1 MIKQYSFHKTK
12 YGDEL
17 LIDLISLEDLQPYIA
32 ENPTHSLTYY
42 DITIISSGHG
52 KFSIDRQTEPIEKGR
67 VFFSSPGQVRSW
79 NFDIIP
85 CGYVLIFEEEFLCTF
100 FNDAQFLQNLSYFS
114 SYEAHSSIVLTP
126 AEYCQ
131 LEPLMQNIKDEIC
144 RYQIKDKHI
153 LRALL
158 YQVLMLL
165 KRMYTS
171 HYPAS
176 EFSLTNRYIQKFV
189 RLVNSNF
196 QHNRSVDFYSQQLN
210 ITPGHLND
218 LVKHHLGMSAK
229 QHILNRTMLEAKRL
243 LNYTQL
249 SVDEIATHLNY
260 ENSSYFVRAFRNSTN
275 QTPLRF
281 RKNGIH
287 EK

>member
-17 LIDLISLEDLQPYIA
+17 LIDLILLEDLKPYIA
-32 ENPTHSLTYY
+32 ESPTHSLTYY
-42 DITIISSGHG
+42 DITLISNGHG
-52 KFSIDRQTEPIEKGR
+52 TFNINRQSEPIERGR
-67 VFFSSPGQVRSW
+67 IFFTSPGQVRQW
-79 NFDIIP
+79 NFNTMP
-85 CGYVLIFEEEFLCTF
+85 GGYVLIFEEEFLCTF
-100 FNDAQFLQNLSYFS
+100 FNDTQFVQNLSFFS
-114 SYEAHSSIVLTP
+114 SYGMQSSIVLTP
-126 AEYCQ
+126 PEYNQ

-165 KRMYTS
+165 NRMYAS
-171 HYPAS
+171 YYPAS
-176 EFSLTNRYIQKFV
+176 HVNLANRYIQKFV
-189 RLVNSNF
+189 HLVNTNY
-196 QHNRSVDFYSQQLN
+196 QNNRSVDLYARELN
-210 ITPGHLND
+210 ITAGHLND
-218 LVKHHLGMSAK
+218 LVKQHIGISAK
-229 QHILNRTMLEAKRL
+229 QYILNRTMLEAKRL
-243 LNYTQL
+243 LSYTEL

-260 ENSSYFVRAFRNSTN
+260 ENTSYFVRAFRSNTN

>member
-17 LIDLISLEDLQPYIA
+17 LIDLILLVDLERYITETPA
-32 ENPTHSLTYY
+32 HSLTYY
-42 DITIISSGHG
+42 DITLISNGCG
-52 KFSIDRQTEPIEKGR
+52 TFSIDQQTDPIERGR
-67 VFFSSPGQVRSW
+67 VFFTSPGQFRQW
-79 NFDIIP
+79 NFDTMP
-85 CGYVLIFEEEFLCTF
+85 GGYVLIFEEAFLCAF
-100 FNDAQFLQNLSYFS
+100 FNDAQFVQHLSYFS
-114 SYEAHSSIVLTP
+114 NYGTQSSIVLTP
-126 AEYCQ
+126 EEYNQ

-165 KRMYTS
+165 NRMYAS
-171 HYPAS
+171 YYPPTHVNQA
-176 EFSLTNRYIQKFV
+176 NRYIQKFLY
-189 RLVNSNF
+189 LVNTNYWN
-196 QHNRSVDFYSQQLN
+196 NRFVDFYAQELN
-210 ITPGHLND
+210 ITAGHLND
-218 LVKHHLGMSAK
+218 LVKQHLGISAK
-229 QHILNRTMLEAKRL
+229 QYILNRTMLEAKRL
-243 LNYTQL
+243 LSYTEL
-249 SVDEIATHLNY
+249 SVDEIATHLHY
-260 ENSSYFVRAFRNSTN
+260 ENTSYFVRAFRSHAN